1 MELLKQGL
9 NSPMPVEEQVVS
21 IYTGTNGHLDDLP
34 VEDIQRFEAEL
45 IENMRT
51 RNAGLLDEIR
61 TSGVL
66 PEDQVKAAVESFKA
80 TFQVTVEDGDSDS
93 ED

>member
-1 MELLKQGL
+1 
-9 NSPMPVEEQVVS
+9 MPVEEQVVS

-34 VEDIQRFEAEL
+34 VEDVQRFEAEL
-45 IENMRT
+45 LENMKT
-51 RNAGLLDEIR
+51 RHSGLLDEIR
-61 TSGVL
+61 STGVL

-80 TFQVTVEDGDSDS
+80 TFQASVEADTSGS

>member
-1 MELLKQGL
+1 
-9 NSPMPVEEQVVS
+9 MPVEEQVVS

-61 TSGVL
+61 TSSVL

-80 TFQVTVEDGDSDS
+80 TFQVTVEDDDSDS